1 MKKKILQT
9 IEQHNLIEKG
19 MHIVIGLSGGPDS
32 VCLFDVLRGLAD
44 EYQLCLHAVHINHK
58 LRPVAAEEDQNYV
71 ENLCKNYGIACHT
84 FVEDCNEL
92 AKKEGLT
99 SEEAGRKVRYAAFGE
114 VAQRIHKDGIPKDK
128 IAIALAHNANDQC
141 ETILFRIMRGTG
153 TDGLAGIPY
162 KRFDENGFAIIR
174 PILDLKREEIE
185 EYCDYRNLEPRID
198 HTNNENIYARNRI
211 RNMLIPYLADNY
223 NDNIIDTINR
233 LGKIASDD
241 RDYMRAEAEKAY
253 KEALINDAFHKKTL
267 DRNLLSGLHKA
278 IRFRVYTIALEKIGM
293 EQNITFAQGMNIDKI
308 LLSES
313 PSAMCDLTDGYVA
326 LREYDRLAFQ
336 SGSLKKNAGEYNI
349 KTMTKEEFD
358 EYKKKNCSVAGS
370 KLVYGAFC
378 GVNPKDLCVRTR
390 KPGDKINTGN
400 GTKKI
405 QDFFVDQKVPKH
417 SRDSILLLAK
427 GSDVLWVIP
436 SEEFPSE
443 NMRHKGRF
451 SADYKVTDNEDDLV
465 IVLEKLCS
473 I

>member
-1 MKKKILQT
+1 
-9 IEQHNLIEKG
+9 
-19 MHIVIGLSGGPDS
+19 
-32 VCLFDVLRGLAD
+32 
-44 EYQLCLHAVHINHK
+44 
-58 LRPVAAEEDQNYV
+58 
-71 ENLCKNYGIACHT
+71 
-84 FVEDCNEL
+84 
-92 AKKEGLT
+92 
-99 SEEAGRKVRYAAFGE
+99 
-114 VAQRIHKDGIPKDK
+114 
-128 IAIALAHNANDQC
+128 
-141 ETILFRIMRGTG
+141 
-153 TDGLAGIPY
+153 
-162 KRFDENGFAIIR
+162 
-174 PILDLKREEIE
+174 
-185 EYCDYRNLEPRID
+185 
-198 HTNNENIYARNRI
+198 
-211 RNMLIPYLADNY
+211 
-223 NDNIIDTINR
+223 
-233 LGKIASDD
+233 
-241 RDYMRAEAEKAY
+241 MRAQAEKAY
-253 KEALINDAFHKKTL
+253 KEALVNGAFYKQTL
-267 DRNLLSGLHKA
+267 DRNILSGLHKA

-336 SGSLKKNAGEYNI
+336 SGSLKKNVGEFNI
-349 KTMTKEEFD
+349 KTMTRAEFD
-358 EYKKKNCSVAGS
+358 EYKKINCSVARS

-378 GVNPKDLCVRTR
+378 GVNPNELCVRTR

-451 SADYKVTDNEDDLV
+451 SADYKVTDNGDDLV